1 MFAANFEQEF
11 SMISTLSFA
20 MNPGPIK
27 FPPIV
32 GGYASGLRFQLW
44 VRRTG
49 TAARQRIIELGNGAG
64 TRLVLE
70 TGDLPDSLTLG
81 VERDGAGRTEITA
94 LGALPQNR
102 WVQVTAVVPASGN
115 AWLALFSTQAACG
128 PISLP
133 ISGDPLNVRIGGG
146 LRGNLFV
153 GQLSSFE
160 IWMLNG
166 TGPATKWGAWTLDQA
181 VLDHTDQTVSPP
193 VNYFRVDDTTTNNHD
208 GTFTGAVA
216 LEQFPSPLNGPPVQI
231 LESDG
236 TGSPLR
242 ISPITGISGG
252 LSMEAWIRPN
262 QVTSPQ
268 AILALATTRTKLFLV
283 AGGSQQELSL
293 VIVGVAGTYTVL
305 LEPQS
310 FIPSVWSHVA
320 LTLQQD
326 NSLAP
331 IVCSLY
337 VQGQL
342 RESVS
347 VPSTDTLIRANPFAG
362 WDVLDKPKSL
372 EDLLHAQVLA
382 SCSIGGRQDTI
393 GMFNGRMSEVR
404 IWSAALSATDISCR
418 LFSRV
423 TGSEPSLA
431 AGYRLEYITDGCTH
445 DISPAR
451 GMGSLPTGCKLVTAY
466 ALPLYPTSS
475 TTNVS
480 IKVRGK
486 LVTETVLHPESTH
499 QETIGLLTQ
508 TVTNPPT
515 VKTVNVFDTTIEP
528 QSPDGSSLGG
538 QNLQILPDDT
548 VTVMQDQGDF
558 TQPTRWDG
566 GKIQSI
572 PLPMTGKIRLR
583 FVATNLSCPT
593 LRMRID
599 GMPDGIWTLIRPD
612 AATLKKLQSVTQ
624 QDLLAPANG
633 TASPLPGGA
642 TSGDAETYVQ
652 VLNLLGRAVA
662 TVPPPPTITITPQ
675 VRSILSDIKDVYHD
689 TVNTVVNTYEQVVSV
704 SNQVLNTAGSVAGS
718 LASAL
723 VDNGST
729 LLSTATVTVKT
740 AEQLIVKDASA
751 LNDLV
756 QATAQATAR
765 FGQNEIAT
773 SIASANSLAIVTTTA
788 AGELLHHFAVIG
800 TSIVSGATVAWRVI
814 CAGVKDALAVT
825 KAWLNRVGADVK
837 KFIEYLAYLF
847 NWGDFLAAS
856 DDAYAVAQSAVLGQ
870 VSTLID
876 GLSQYKEQMS
886 KLLTLP
892 QGLGDKSLAQL
903 VGLNI
908 NPNNPVLEE
917 LDYVF
922 EVAQK
927 VMNSQNLAFDGF
939 EQLVT
944 PLLGSLTNIDLSAF
958 SGPADGFV
966 SGAPSDTLSSPL
978 GFVTTPIQSLLNSAL
993 TGNTSTSFID
1003 FFFSTLIGGAKS
1015 ALSVAQTL
1023 LCSRINIPY
1032 VTSWIEKS
1040 ILGGRPLTV
1049 MRLISLCAAIPKVL
1063 AQKIISG
1070 NQRPQPQSFA
1080 DDSPLGV
1087 WGRWLKIGFGALFSV
1102 LISAEAVYE
1111 KTVGE
1116 KAQKGTIA
1124 EKKAF
1129 HLGLACFDLSL
1140 GLINVGMGIIDCMD
1154 DMNLDPS
1161 LRALKDSYSAM
1172 HIIEGGCLAFYA
1184 AGLIYDA
1191 KSEPDNG
1198 VITLANI
1205 LKAFHVV
1212 ASFTTTTGSI
1222 IFSICIGATPGALST
1237 DTDKSLFALKAGAHI
1252 VHLASIMLNAVML
1265 ISGSK
1270 GGALAKVVPVLGAAT
1285 FLLELASAVTEVS
1298 TM

>member
-1 MFAANFEQEF
+1 
-11 SMISTLSFA
+11 MISTLSFA
-20 MNPGPIK
+20 LNPGPIK

-32 GGYASGLRFQLW
+32 GGFASGLRFHLW

-49 TAARQRIIELGNGAG
+49 TGTRQRIIELGNGAG

-70 TGDLPDSLTLG
+70 TGDLQDSLTLG

-102 WVQVTAVVPASGN
+102 WVQVTAVVPATGN
-115 AWLALFSTQAACG
+115 AWLALFSTQVACG
-128 PISLP
+128 PIGLP

-160 IWMLNG
+160 VWMLNA
-166 TGPATKWGAWTLDQA
+166 TGPATKWGAWALDQA

-193 VNYFRVDDTTTNNHD
+193 VNSFRVDDTTTNNHD
-208 GTFTGAVA
+208 GIFTGAVA
-216 LEQFPSPLNGPPVQI
+216 LEQFPSPLNGPPVQL
-231 LESDG
+231 LEVDG
-236 TGSPLR
+236 TGFPLR
-242 ISPITGISGG
+242 VSPITGISGG
-252 LSMEAWIRPN
+252 LSLEAWILPN

-268 AILALATTRTKLFLV
+268 AILALATMRTKLLLV
-283 AGGSQQELSL
+283 AGGSQQELAL

-305 LEPQS
+305 LEPQA

-326 NSLAP
+326 NALAP

-342 RESVS
+342 RKSVS
-347 VPSTDTLIRANPFAG
+347 VPSSITLARQNMFYGLDI
-362 WDVLDKPKSL
+362 LDKPISL
-372 EDLLHAQVLA
+372 EDLLHAQVLG

-393 GMFNGRMSEVR
+393 GMFSGRMSEVR
-404 IWSAALSATDISCR
+404 IWSAALSATDISSR

-423 TGSEPSLA
+423 TGSEPLLA
-431 AGYRLEYITDGCTH
+431 ACYRLEYITDGCTH
-445 DISPAR
+445 DVSPAR
-451 GMGSLPTGCKLVTAY
+451 GMGQVPTGCKLATAY

-486 LVTETVLHPESTH
+486 LVTETVIFPESTH
-499 QETIGLLTQ
+499 KEVIGFLTQ

-515 VKTVNVFDTTIEP
+515 VKTVNVFDATIEP
-528 QSPDGSSLGG
+528 QAPDGSSLGG
-538 QNLQILPDDT
+538 QNLQLLPDDT
-548 VTVMQDQGDF
+548 VTVLLEQGDF
-558 TQPTRWDG
+558 TQPTHWEG
-566 GKIQSI
+566 GKIQFLT
-572 PLPMTGKIRLR
+572 LPMTGKLRLR
-583 FVATNLSCPT
+583 FVATSLSCPT
-593 LRMRID
+593 LRMRVD

-633 TASPLPGGA
+633 TSSPLPGGA
-642 TSGDAETYVQ
+642 TSGDAATYSQ
-652 VLNLLGRAVA
+652 VLNLLGRAIA
-662 TVPPPPTITITPQ
+662 TVTPPPSTTTITPQ
-675 VRSILSDIKDVYHD
+675 ARSILGEIKDVYHD
-689 TVNTVVNTYEQVVSV
+689 TVNQVVNTYDQVVTV

-729 LLSTATVTVKT
+729 ALSTATIMAKT
-740 AEQLIVKDASA
+740 AEQLIVNDASA
-751 LNDLV
+751 LGDLV

-765 FGQNEIAT
+765 FGQNEIST

-788 AGELLHHFAVIG
+788 AGELLHNFAVIG
-800 TSIVSGATVAWRVI
+800 TSIVNGATVAWRVI

-825 KAWLNRVGADVK
+825 KAWLTRVGADIK

-847 NWGDFLAAS
+847 KWGDFLTAS
-856 DDAYAVAQSAVLGQ
+856 DEAHAVAQSAVLGQ
-870 VSTLID
+870 ISTMID
-876 GLSQYKEQMS
+876 GLSQYKDQMS

-927 VMNSQNLAFDGF
+927 VMNSQNLAFEGF
-939 EQLVT
+939 EQMVT
-944 PLLGSLTNIDLSAF
+944 PLLGSLTNIDLSVF

-978 GFVTTPIQSLLNSAL
+978 AFVTTPIQSLLNSAL

-1023 LCSRINIPY
+1023 LCSRIKIPY

-1040 ILGGRPLTV
+1040 ILGGRTLTV

-1102 LISAEAVYE
+1102 LISAEAIYE

-1116 KAQKGTIA
+1116 KAQKGTIT

-1129 HLGLACFDLSL
+1129 HLGLACFALPL
-1140 GLINVGMGIIDCMD
+1140 GLINVCMGIIDCVD

-1172 HIIEGGCLAFYA
+1172 HILEGGCLAFYA

-1191 KSEPDNG
+1191 KSAPDNG
-1198 VITLANI
+1198 VVTLANI

-1252 VHLASIMLNAVML
+1252 VHLASVMLNAVML

-1298 TM
+1298 AM